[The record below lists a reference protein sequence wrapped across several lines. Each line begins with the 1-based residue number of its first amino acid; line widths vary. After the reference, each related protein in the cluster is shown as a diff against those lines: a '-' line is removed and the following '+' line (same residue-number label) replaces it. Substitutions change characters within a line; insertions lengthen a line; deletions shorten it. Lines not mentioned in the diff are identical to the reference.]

1 MGAWSCKLG
10 EAMPTKGSKGGAPE
24 DHLVKKSMVDMEGE
38 TGLVEVA
45 TDIFYIEMTTEAVE
59 VVDKVATGKL
69 VEDTELEITTMVAEV
84 KDMDEEAAKETV
96 DIEQTPYQI
105 NFRSSPEC
113 NSVKKKL
120 MKKECKI
127 AGQRKTCQTF
137 DVEVG
142 TIVEE
147 EICHSVTTRVYP
159 TPSTRS
165 GEEVEATTT
174 VPKATDTE
182 SMETTSVAIPVPVAG
197 FKIIGKKESG
207 VDVVIESTDTVVARA
222 LPDGKSL
229 KQEEPHACVDK
240 TSEVCFPS
248 QRVEKV
254 MKAKELCW
262 VSRTKRLR
270 FTVFT
275 FYFPFTGRG
284 DCEL

>member
-147 EICHSVTTRVYP
+147 EICHSVTTRVCP

-174 VPKATDTE
+174 VPKATDT
-182 SMETTSVAIPVPVAG
+182 
-197 FKIIGKKESG
+197 ESG